1 VIVQQFFVE
10 GIAHSSYLL
19 GGNKTCAIIDPARD
33 IEMYLK
39 KAKDM
44 GLRITH
50 ILETHLHADF
60 VSGHMELAEVTG
72 AKIYAPKSGN
82 CKFDHVALAEG
93 DSLKLEDMKI
103 EVLDTPGHTPDCMCY
118 VVSDLARGDEPVAV
132 FTGDTLFVGDA
143 GRPDLFPGRAEELA
157 SELFDSLKKVKAL
170 PVTCEVYPAHGAG
183 SLCGRAMGAKRT
195 STVGYEKKYNYA
207 LLIEDRQEFIKSLT
221 SDMPEAPDHFSRCTE
236 INRDG
241 PEVRQELPVME
252 PMSPKEVK
260 KALSGNDSVIVDIR
274 SFEAY
279 GGAHIEG
286 AYSLDIGGN
295 FATFAGWI
303 VPPEKDIILVC
314 NDPGQAEEALLQLR
328 RVGLDNVVGYLEGGM
343 FNWLVSG
350 FETGKVEQVSSVELN
365 KISRG
370 DQKIN
375 LVDVRATSEYDATH
389 IEGAVNIPVHHL
401 RTQYDELDRSLP
413 TVVICESGHRASIG
427 ASLLKQRG
435 FEKVINAAGG
445 MRGYTAAGFS
455 PECPVCTLPHG
466 PRFLGK

>member
-1 VIVQQFFVE
+1 
-10 GIAHSSYLL
+10 
-19 GGNKTCAIIDPARD
+19 
-33 IEMYLK
+33 
-39 KAKDM
+39 
-44 GLRITH
+44 
-50 ILETHLHADF
+50 
-60 VSGHMELAEVTG
+60 
-72 AKIYAPKSGN
+72 
-82 CKFDHVALAEG
+82 
-93 DSLKLEDMKI
+93 
-103 EVLDTPGHTPDCMCY
+103 
-118 VVSDLARGDEPVAV
+118 
-132 FTGDTLFVGDA
+132 
-143 GRPDLFPGRAEELA
+143 
-157 SELFDSLKKVKAL
+157 
-170 PVTCEVYPAHGAG
+170 
-183 SLCGRAMGAKRT
+183 MGAKRT